1 MQSKAY
7 AKAQG
12 VPTTWSQED
21 QGYIA
26 RWYNYYSAESYY
38 RSKEIGERIRII
50 LFVVFVLLNFII
62 LHITITYGTKWHN
75 LYPKNL
81 DAEKS
86 SIFLAVGITSI
97 IFNLSYLIY
106 SVFAYPAIAR
116 LGMAE
121 CTAISDWK
129 CRPSHNSSLYQIELA
144 AFIVRLLV
152 IFSAI
157 IIHFVV
163 VIKSSNETE
172 QFTPNLCHHSKC
184 YRVFHVILLW
194 NTFVFIQIWVGL
206 ISLPAFILLLIAPL
220 QTISALCATVLIV
233 AFIAASILYL
243 QHCGIDFKKIITCLT
258 KTCIIRC
265 VRNCG
270 TKTCIIIRCV
280 HFKILDKII
289 KCVHFKILDKII
301 KCVHFKI
308 SDEIITCLN
317 LLWHSILVV
326 LTGALAIGLGILYFN
341 LLPQGGSLSIRT
353 IFISLLPTVLLSLGS
368 WVVRKKFFTG
378 MKNQHEPDT
387 ETRQS
392 PGDLDELA
400 IV

>member
-12 VPTTWSQED
+12 VPTTWSEED

-97 IFNLSYLIY
+97 IVNLSYLIY

-157 IIHFVV
+157 IIDFVV
-163 VIKSSNETE
+163 VIKSSKETE
-172 QFTPNLCHHSKC
+172 QFRPNLRHNRKC
-184 YRVFHVILLW
+184 YRVFQIILLW

-220 QTISALCATVLIV
+220 QTISALCAAVLIV

-243 QHCGIDFKKIITCLT
+243 KHNCGTDFKKIILYL
-258 KTCIIRC
+258 KHKH
-265 VRNCG
+265 NCG
-270 TKTCIIIRCV
+270 TDRDHDPDRTYIRMGV
-280 HFKILDKII
+280 DFLW
-289 KCVHFKILDKII
+289 
-301 KCVHFKI
+301 
-308 SDEIITCLN
+308 N
-317 LLWHSILVV
+317 LILVV
-326 LTGALAIGLGILYFN
+326 LTDALIIGLGFLYFN
-341 LLPQGGSLSIRT
+341 LLPQGGSLSIRAV
-353 IFISLLPTVLLSLGS
+353 FISLLPTVLLSLGS

-387 ETRQS
+387 ETRPS
-392 PGDLDELA
+392 SGDRA
-400 IV
+400 CVS

>member
-243 QHCGIDFKKIITCLT
+243 KHNCGTDKTCTIIRCVHFKKIITCL
-258 KTCIIRC
+258 
-265 VRNCG
+265 N
-270 TKTCIIIRCV
+270 
-280 HFKILDKII
+280 F
-289 KCVHFKILDKII
+289 
-301 KCVHFKI
+301 
-308 SDEIITCLN
+308 
-317 LLWHSILVV
+317 LWHSILVV
-326 LTGALAIGLGILYFN
+326 LTDALIIGLGVLYFN
-341 LLPQGGSLSIRT
+341 LLPQGGSLSIRAV
-353 IFISLLPTVLLSLGS
+353 FISLLPTVLLSLGS
-368 WVVRKKFFTG
+368 WVVRKKFFR
-378 MKNQHEPDT
+378 NQPVHDH
-387 ETRQS
+387 S
-392 PGDLDELA
+392 
-400 IV
+400 I